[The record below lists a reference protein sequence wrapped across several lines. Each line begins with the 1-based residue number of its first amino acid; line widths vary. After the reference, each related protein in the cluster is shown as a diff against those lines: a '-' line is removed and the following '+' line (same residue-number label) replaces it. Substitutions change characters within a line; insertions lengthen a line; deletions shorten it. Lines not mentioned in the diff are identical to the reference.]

1 MEASELFVC
10 QNIWYLVLCA
20 SVVFYTVLDGFDLGV
35 GILHPLAK
43 TDVERRTMLN
53 SIGPIW
59 DGNAVWFVIIGGAM
73 FAGFPLAYS
82 TLCSSFYTPIMI
94 LLCGTIFR
102 AVAIEFR
109 SKMPSQSW
117 RSFWDYTFFL
127 GSLIIAFVIG
137 VLLANLVT
145 GIPLN
150 HEGIFVGTF
159 LGFFTPY
166 TVLIGLTSISLF
178 AMHGAI
184 FVLLKTEGEIHD
196 KVRSWVPTTIAI
208 FCMFFF
214 LTTIATLVHFDHM
227 ADRYAQYPLF
237 IILPIIAILAIA
249 AIPRFIAKGHD
260 WYAFLASCV
269 SIAGGFSLFGV
280 SYYPQMIRSTIDP
293 LKNSI
298 TLFNS
303 SANIMTFKVILTV
316 AVIGVPLVIL
326 YGWWIYRI
334 FRGKVQLDP
343 HSY

>member
-1 MEASELFVC
+1 MESTELFVC
-10 QNIWYLVLCA
+10 QNIWYLVLCV

-35 GILHPLAK
+35 GILHPMVK
-43 TDVERRTMLN
+43 GDTERRTMLN

-73 FAGFPLAYS
+73 FAGFPQAYS
-82 TLCSSFYTPIMI
+82 TLCSAFYTPIMI

-109 SKMPSQSW
+109 SKMPSASW
-117 RSFWDYTFFL
+117 RTFWDYVFFL

-150 HEGIFVGTF
+150 NEGVFVGTF
-159 LGFFTPY
+159 WGFFTPY
-166 TVLIGLTSISLF
+166 TILIGLTSISLF
-178 AMHGAI
+178 AMHGSI
-184 FVLLKTEGEIHD
+184 FLLLKTEGAFHTKI
-196 KVRSWVPTTIAI
+196 RSFVPTTIAL
-208 FCMFFF
+208 FCMLFF
-214 LTTIATLVHFDHM
+214 LTTVSTLVHFEHM
-227 ADRYAQYPLF
+227 AERFIDYPYL
-237 IILPIIAILAIA
+237 ILLPIFAMIAVA

-260 WYAFLASCV
+260 WYAFV
-269 SIAGGFSLFGV
+269 SSSIAIAGGFSLFGV
-280 SYYPQMIRSTIDP
+280 SYYPQMIRSTINP
-293 LKNSI
+293 ITNSV
-298 TLFNS
+298 TLFS
-303 SANIMTFKVILTV
+303 ASANIMTFKVILTV
-316 AVIGVPLVIL
+316 AVIGVPLVLL